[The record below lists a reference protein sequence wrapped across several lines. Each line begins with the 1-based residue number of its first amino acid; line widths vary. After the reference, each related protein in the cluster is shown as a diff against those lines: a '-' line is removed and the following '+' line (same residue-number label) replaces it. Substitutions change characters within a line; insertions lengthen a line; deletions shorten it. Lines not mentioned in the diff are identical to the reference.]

1 MDSLGESS
9 SSSSYPQ
16 HNPMPNSNE
25 QHSLLNDRSKRKDK
39 SPAQGYGS
47 IPNVI
52 DQPSQDHGQW
62 KPQFCLAFGI
72 FFGLVFLV
80 SLVLLLLAPGFA
92 QRSFATDV
100 QFEFYKA
107 SILNASDDQGVDVLT
122 MHVVGTIVLRN
133 NLNNLAG
140 LASKVFGSVGISDTA
155 LEVYHAQPS
164 QSKQLGAIGTIDLPP
179 LSLSRTTNTTTFDF
193 ITRFVVEDTEALIAF
208 CQDAVASETV
218 LWRVAGPVPLQIGNL
233 PIHTKVRLDKVVRLE
248 GMNGLK
254 NSEMLS
260 VSFPGPHPLG
270 GIRLD
275 SQVGIY
281 NPSSVIS
288 LTLGNVDFGIY
299 LPPGPH
305 KGEEEEV
312 VMAVVRADDAHLLGQ
327 RVNKFNVSGRS
338 IAVPENGQQ
347 RMEQLISAYIHG
359 NTSFVHVRG
368 SAYGPEDSLQ
378 SSTPAWLRQ
387 ALQSITL
394 RVPFPGTQ
402 QTDLIQ
408 SIKFSNLNIDLS
420 KGNSSPLISG
430 DAVALLKKP
439 DEMHISLNVT
449 QIDPLVYLYLYS
461 DSEDPFASLAPD
473 RPCPA
478 KTVEG
483 ASDLPENMFRVFS
496 RIEKAPFS
504 VMPGKE
510 DEFKKFLE
518 KVFYRKTST
527 VYFKGTT
534 SAVVNSALGVLNI
547 RDLPFKGEIDT
558 KERPSL
564 SYILFIFKKKGM
576 EGMKDPSPTVE
587 SMSVVKGYQESLHAI
602 ATLVIYNPSDVHVN
616 LGAVN
621 MLLIYNDQIIGN
633 ASLSNLVLAPVQNN
647 RVKAYVWLHHGHS
660 LSTTDNYPLAP
671 TENPKPLIDFIGQY
685 LALEKVNLTI
695 SGKHPHASASK
706 LLLPLLKQFT
716 FNTSPPIL
724 SGPPL
729 LKNTQ
734 VNLLSSTAV
743 LWLQNPFPNLAI
755 QILRIHA
762 KANYREDEV
771 GTIDVDFTD
780 KGSGMNGPLLLPA
793 CNEKLGRKQGDKDEE
808 CTEQETQKL
817 PVITKKVGM
826 DAIKKAIG
834 GKIQLSID
842 STVDVLVDAFLLE
855 HLRYV
860 RDNVT
865 ATIHK
870 GF

>member
-1 MDSLGESS
+1 
-9 SSSSYPQ
+9 
-16 HNPMPNSNE
+16 
-25 QHSLLNDRSKRKDK
+25 
-39 SPAQGYGS
+39 
-47 IPNVI
+47 
-52 DQPSQDHGQW
+52 
-62 KPQFCLAFGI
+62 
-72 FFGLVFLV
+72 
-80 SLVLLLLAPGFA
+80 
-92 QRSFATDV
+92 
-100 QFEFYKA
+100 
-107 SILNASDDQGVDVLT
+107 
-122 MHVVGTIVLRN
+122 
-133 NLNNLAG
+133 
-140 LASKVFGSVGISDTA
+140 
-155 LEVYHAQPS
+155 
-164 QSKQLGAIGTIDLPP
+164 
-179 LSLSRTTNTTTFDF
+179 
-193 ITRFVVEDTEALIAF
+193 
-208 CQDAVASETV
+208 
-218 LWRVAGPVPLQIGNL
+218 
-233 PIHTKVRLDKVVRLE
+233 
-248 GMNGLK
+248 MNGLK
-254 NSEMLS
+254 DSQMLS
-260 VSFPGPHPLG
+260 VSFPGAHPLG

-275 SQVGIY
+275 GQVGIY

-299 LPPGPH
+299 LPPGH
-305 KGEEEEV
+305 DKSDDDNDNEDQYKEEEEV
-312 VMAVVRADDAHLLGQ
+312 LMAIVRADDAHLLGQ
-327 RVNKFNVSGRS
+327 RVNMFNVSGRS
-338 IAVPENGQQ
+338 IPVPKNGQK

-368 SAYGPEDSLQ
+368 SSFGPDDSFRY
-378 SSTPAWLRQ
+378 SNSTSTSISTPAWLRK
-387 ALQSITL
+387 ALQSVTL
-394 RVPFPGTQ
+394 RVPFPGTR

-430 DAVALLKKP
+430 DAVAILKKP
-439 DEMHISLNVT
+439 DEMQISLNVT
-449 QIDPLVYLYLYS
+449 QIDPLVYLYLRP

-473 RPCPA
+473 KPCPA
-478 KTVEG
+478 KTIEG
-483 ASDLPENMFRVFS
+483 TNGGNGGSDEPQNNMFKVLS
-496 RIEKAPFS
+496 RIEKAPFT

-534 SAVVNSALGVLNI
+534 SAVVDSALGVLNI

-558 KERPSL
+558 K
-564 SYILFIFKKKGM
+564 GM
-576 EGMKDPSPTVE
+576 EGMKEPSPTVE
-587 SMSVVKGYQESLHAI
+587 AMTVVRGYQESLHAV

-616 LGAVN
+616 LGAIN
-621 MLLIYNDQIIGN
+621 MLLIYNNQIIGN
-633 ASLSNLVLAPVQNN
+633 ASLPDLALAPVQNN

-660 LSTTDNYPLAP
+660 LSSLDNYPLAP

-685 LALEKVNLTI
+685 LALENVNLTI
-695 SGKHPHASASK
+695 SGKHPHASSSK
-706 LLLPLLKQFT
+706 ILLPLLKQFVFT
-716 FNTSPPIL
+716 TSPPIL
-724 SGPPL
+724 AGPPL

-780 KGSGMNGPLLLPA
+780 KGTGMNGPLLLPA
-793 CNEKLGRKQGDKDEE
+793 CNDNDGDDGDGGEE
-808 CTEQETQKL
+808 CAEQETQKL
-817 PVITKKVGM
+817 PVITKKVGL

-865 ATIHK
+865 ATIHR